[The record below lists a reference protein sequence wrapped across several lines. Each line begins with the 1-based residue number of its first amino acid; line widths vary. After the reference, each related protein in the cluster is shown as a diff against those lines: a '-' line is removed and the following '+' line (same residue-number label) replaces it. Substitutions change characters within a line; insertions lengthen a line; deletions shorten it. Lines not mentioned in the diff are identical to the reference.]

1 MKVHPFALAAFALL
15 NAGAAAAADA
25 PAASAAP
32 IAGVFRLLKADGS
45 TVVSQA
51 IVMPGQMSQIGI
63 RAADAIVAANGR
75 CAFNVKIDE
84 VSQTALASTTTRLY
98 SNDTLVANVT
108 KLDLAARTAKSF
120 VTQPYL
126 YAGHN
131 NVKLVFNAESAAP
144 TIAWVQVQVDGSCAA
159 APAAPPAPASAPV
172 ATPKPPAPAP
182 IKAGTA
188 DWNVLFNAYGYSNYA
203 VNGLKGKGY
212 RRYSELVAVNAA
224 LTAAVKAGAIERAAC
239 VALLA
244 RWNAIANDP
253 DFKTAMAKVMPGGD
267 RRV

>member
-15 NAGAAAAADA
+15 NAGAAFAADA
-25 PAASAAP
+25 PAASVAP
-32 IAGVFRLLKADGS
+32 ITGMFRLLKADGS

-51 IVMPGQMSQIGI
+51 IVTPGQMPLIGI

-84 VSQTALASTTTRLY
+84 VSQTALTGTTTRLY

-120 VTQPYL
+120 ITQPYL

-131 NVKLVFNAESAAP
+131 NVKVVFNAESAAP
-144 TIAWVQVQVDGSCAA
+144 SVAWVQVQVDGSCAA
-159 APAAPPAPASAPV
+159 AAAPPALASAPA

-182 IKAGTA
+182 VKAGTA
-188 DWNVLFNAYGYSNYA
+188 DWNPLFNAYGYSNYA
-203 VNGLKGKGY
+203 VTGLKGKGY
-212 RRYSELVAVNAA
+212 RRYDELVAVNAA
-224 LTAAVKAGAIERAAC
+224 LTAAVKAGAIERAAY

-253 DFKTAMAKVMPGGD
+253 DFKNAMTKVVPGRD